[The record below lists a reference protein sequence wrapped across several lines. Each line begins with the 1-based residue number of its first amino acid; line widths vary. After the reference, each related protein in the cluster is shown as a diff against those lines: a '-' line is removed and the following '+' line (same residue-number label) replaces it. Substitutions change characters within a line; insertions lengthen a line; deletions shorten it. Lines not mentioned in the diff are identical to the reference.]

1 MTLVKIAL
9 LVEKIGTALY
19 SAHKLSRIVF
29 FPQKGPLDITPWLV
43 WFLETLDA
51 TLDHPLDAIQRTLM
65 KSRFWQRPATLDIS
79 SEQQKVLNRQ
89 PGGGR
94 NTRYQIAFGD

>member
-1 MTLVKIAL
+1 LKKLAL
-9 LVEKIGTALY
+9 LLY

-43 WFLETLDA
+43 WFLEILDA
-51 TLDHPLDAIQRTLM
+51 TLDHALDAIQRTLM

-79 SEQQKVLNRQ
+79 SEQQKVLNRL

>member
-1 MTLVKIAL
+1 LTLVKIAL
-9 LVEKIGTALY
+9 LVEKIGTAFIFGSQTEPNSFF
-19 SAHKLSRIVF
+19 SAKRPAGYYAVAGLVF
-29 FPQKGPLDITPWLV
+29 RNPGC
-43 WFLETLDA
+43 
-51 TLDHPLDAIQRTLM
+51 HQRTLM

-79 SEQQKVLNRQ
+79 PEQQKVLKRL

>member
-1 MTLVKIAL
+1 
-9 LVEKIGTALY
+9 
-19 SAHKLSRIVF
+19 
-29 FPQKGPLDITPWLV
+29 
-43 WFLETLDA
+43 
-51 TLDHPLDAIQRTLM
+51 M

-79 SEQQKVLNRQ
+79 PEQQKALNRL